1 MTTARMPTS
10 RRRAQIRDV
19 AARLFATS
27 GFHGVSIEDIGGACG
42 ISGPAVYRHYISKDA
57 LLADLLVGISEHL
70 LRGGQAE
77 AARDAVE
84 PSEPGGEDARGRDL
98 LARLVAF
105 HLDFSVGNPD
115 LIRVHDRDLANL
127 GDEPRRKV
135 RRLQRLYVEVWAAAL
150 RQVRPGLSEAE
161 ARSRAHACF
170 GLLNS
175 TPHSAVGLDEPA
187 LRAQLSTMALAAL
200 LA

>member
-1 MTTARMPTS
+1 VTTARMPTS

-70 LRGGQAE
+70 LRGGQA
-77 AARDAVE
+77 AAAEGPDA
-84 PSEPGGEDARGRDL
+84 L
-98 LARLVAF
+98 LERLVAF

-135 RRLQRLYVEVWAAAL
+135 RRLQRLYVEVWAEAL

-187 LRAQLSTMALAAL
+187 LREELSTMALAAL

>member
-1 MTTARMPTS
+1 MPTTVTTARMPTAS
-10 RRRAQIRDV
+10 RRAQIREV

-42 ISGPAVYRHYISKDA
+42 ISGPAVYRHYPSKDA

-70 LRGGQAE
+70 LRGGQA
-77 AARDAVE
+77 AAADGSDA
-84 PSEPGGEDARGRDL
+84 L
-98 LARLVAF
+98 LERLVAF
-105 HLDFSVGNPD
+105 HLAFSIGHPD
-115 LIRVHDRDLANL
+115 IVRVHDRDLANL

-135 RRLQRLYVEVWAAAL
+135 RRLQRLYVEVWATAL
-150 RQVRPGLSEAE
+150 REVRPDLTEAE

-175 TPHSAVGLDEPA
+175 TPHSAVGVDEAP
-187 LRAQLSTMALAAL
+187 LRAQLSAMALAAL
-200 LA
+200 TA